1 MMGALTVVIGPPCAG
16 KSTYVRENAAPGDV
30 VVDFDALAVTLGA
43 DESHAVSKDVAT
55 VAFAARA
62 AVITEVMKGIETDA
76 WIIHTSPSKARLA
89 EYAAAGATM
98 VLLDPGI
105 KECLARAEAD
115 GRPETTAAVIEKWY
129 ASPPEIPGPP
139 KSGGPHRALGG
150 VMKIKTASVKIK
162 AAGSADG
169 LLDGQFTAYASV
181 FGNEDSFGD
190 TVVKGA
196 FTDTLAE
203 WAASGDSI
211 PVLWGHDSFDPFSN
225 IGSAVTAVEDDHG
238 LLVTGQLDLEAP
250 KAAQV
255 YRLLKGRR
263 VTQMSFAYDVIDG
276 GPVTTD
282 GNTTFELRKLK
293 LYEVS
298 VVPLGANQ
306 ETEVLAV
313 KAAVDAL
320 AADGLKVGRVL
331 AQKHIDSLR
340 SAQEAIGAVITAA
353 EADQGKASA
362 TGPAKDEEPS
372 GAKSEEPTRDATA
385 DDLETHI
392 RIKILEGATP

>member
-1 MMGALTVVIGPPCAG
+1 
-16 KSTYVRENAAPGDV
+16 
-30 VVDFDALAVTLGA
+30 
-43 DESHAVSKDVAT
+43 
-55 VAFAARA
+55 
-62 AVITEVMKGIETDA
+62 
-76 WIIHTSPSKARLA
+76 
-89 EYAAAGATM
+89 
-98 VLLDPGI
+98 
-105 KECLARAEAD
+105 
-115 GRPETTAAVIEKWY
+115 
-129 ASPPEIPGPP
+129 
-139 KSGGPHRALGG
+139 
-150 VMKIKTASVKIK
+150 MKIKTASVKIK
-162 AAGSADG
+162 AAGPTDG

-211 PVLWGHDSFDPFSN
+211 PCLWGHDMYDPFSN
-225 IGSAVTAVEDDHG
+225 IGSVVTAVEDDHG

-282 GNTTFELRKLK
+282 GVTTNELRILK

-320 AADGLKVGRVL
+320 AADGMKIGRVL

-340 SAQEAIGAVITAA
+340 SAQEGIGTVIAAA
-353 EADQGKASA
+353 EADQGKAS
-362 TGPAKDEEPS
+362 TDGPVKTDEPS
-372 GAKSEEPTRDATA
+372 GVKADEPIHDVSV
-385 DDLETHI
+385 DDLATHI
-392 RIKILEGATP
+392 RIKILEGVSP

>member
-1 MMGALTVVIGPPCAG
+1 MARRSRSPRTSPTARRGPAM
-16 KSTYVRENAAPGDV
+16 RRAAPPRTP
-30 VVDFDALAVTLGA
+30 A
-43 DESHAVSKDVAT
+43 AT
-55 VAFAARA
+55 ANW
-62 AVITEVMKGIETDA
+62 K
-76 WIIHTSPSKARLA
+76 SPSPRELRPAR
-89 EYAAAGATM
+89 
-98 VLLDPGI
+98 PSHS
-105 KECLARAEAD
+105 R
-115 GRPETTAAVIEKWY
+115 RPFLY
-129 ASPPEIPGPP
+129 P
-139 KSGGPHRALGG
+139 LGG
-150 VMKIKTASVKIK
+150 VVKIKTASVKIK
-162 AAGSADG
+162 AAGPADG

-225 IGSAVTAVEDDHG
+225 IGSVVTAVEDDHG
-238 LLVTGQLDLEAP
+238 LLVTGQLDLETP

-282 GNTTFELRKLK
+282 GSTTFELRKLK

-306 ETEVLAV
+306 ETEVPV
-313 KAAVDAL
+313 
-320 AADGLKVGRVL
+320 
-331 AQKHIDSLR
+331 SY
-340 SAQEAIGAVITAA
+340 
-353 EADQGKASA
+353 
-362 TGPAKDEEPS
+362 
-372 GAKSEEPTRDATA
+372 
-385 DDLETHI
+385 TH
-392 RIKILEGATP
+392 